1 MTHLKMKQENSKEN
15 MSIKRW
21 KKKRSSG
28 MQWCIIIKLQYK
40 YSSFCSE
47 YSRRGYILSPQY
59 TVLHIL
65 LIMLFG
71 GFFYLCLYIFS
82 CVVLQILHWP
92 LSGPDLIYISLLT
105 IFCIIEYVTNKTTL
119 KLLGLY
125 RARYGIIFNMFSYLL
140 YY

>member
-1 MTHLKMKQENSKEN
+1 M
-15 MSIKRW
+15 
-21 KKKRSSG
+21 
-28 MQWCIIIKLQYK
+28 KLQYK

-47 YSRRGYILSPQY
+47 YSRRGHILSKS
-59 TVLHIL
+59 TVYCIAHFTHYVFLVFFL
-65 LIMLFG
+65 G
-71 GFFYLCLYIFS
+71 GGGGVYLCLYIFS

-105 IFCIIEYVTNKTTL
+105 IFCIIEYVTNKRTL